1 MKLSRRLRPGFA
13 PQALLL
19 CTAVLASWSGA
30 AHAQSLVE
38 LYDSARAYDANYLSA
53 KLQYDANLARAEQAR
68 AGMRT
73 TANLSAGLNYS
84 DQTLSTS
91 SAASQAAATQA
102 LSRGFQ
108 TQSISANASH
118 PIYRPANQAAFQQ
131 AGRQEQL
138 AKAQLEQAEQDLI
151 LRTSQA
157 YFDVLAAQDNL
168 TAVQAQR
175 TAVSEQ
181 LAAAKR
187 RFEVG
192 TSTIVDTR
200 QAQAAFDRI
209 QAAQIQAENDLAVRR
224 LALDQLVG
232 RTGTRP
238 LALSVPVL
246 LPAIEG
252 DVNRWVQDA
261 QAQHP
266 SVRSAETNLE
276 IARLEVVRAQAGH
289 KPTLDATASQSFTQT
304 PSGNA
309 SSTAARRAS
318 ATVVGLSFNLPLF
331 AGYATE
337 NRIKETL
344 ALGEK
349 ASSDLESAKRT
360 VAQSTRAAFFNVV
373 SGQSRVKAL
382 EAAET
387 SSQSLVDSTRLGYQV
402 GVTINLDVLDAQ
414 SQLFQTRRDLAVA
427 RYDVLVGVLRLR
439 QASGGLGVGD
449 LQTINRILARP

>member
-1 MKLSRRLRPGFA
+1 MPL
-13 PQALLL
+13 ALLCATL
-19 CTAVLASWSGA
+19 IASWGPA
-30 AHAQSLVE
+30 AQAQSLLE
-38 LYDSARAYDANYLSA
+38 LYESARGYDAGYLSA
-53 KLQYDANLARAEQAR
+53 KLQFEASLASAEQGK
-68 AGMRT
+68 AGMRPS
-73 TANLSAGLNYS
+73 ANLSAGVTYT
-84 DQTLSTS
+84 DQNLSANS
-91 SAASQAAATQA
+91 SATAAQAAALQA
-102 LSRGFQ
+102 SNRGFQ
-108 TQSISANASH
+108 TQSLSASASQ
-118 PIYRPANQAAFQQ
+118 PLYRPANRAAYDQAVQ
-131 AGRQEQL
+131 RLEL
-138 AKAQLEQAEQDLI
+138 AKAQLEVAEQELI

-209 QAAQIQAENDLAVRR
+209 QAAQIQAENDLQVRR

-232 RTGTRP
+232 RAGTRP
-238 LALSVPVL
+238 LPLSTPVL
-246 LPAIEG
+246 LPVIEG

-261 QAQHP
+261 QTQHP
-266 SVRSAETNLE
+266 SVRGAQTNLE

-289 KPTLDATASQSFTQT
+289 KPTLDATATQSFSQT
-304 PSGNA
+304 PNGTA
-309 SSTAARRAS
+309 SSTVTKRAN

-349 ASSDLESAKRT
+349 ASSDLENAKRT
-360 VAQSTRAAFFNVV
+360 VAQSTRAAFFNVM

-382 EAAET
+382 QAAET
-387 SSQSLVDSTRLGYQV
+387 SSQSLVDSTKLGYQV

-414 SQLFQTRRDLAVA
+414 SQLFQTRRDLALA

-439 QASGGLGVGD
+439 QASGGLNVGD
-449 LQTINRILARP
+449 LQTINKILARP

>member
-1 MKLSRRLRPGFA
+1 MPL
-13 PQALLL
+13 ALLCATL
-19 CTAVLASWSGA
+19 IASWGPA
-30 AHAQSLVE
+30 AQAQSLIE
-38 LYDSARAYDANYLSA
+38 LYESARGYDAGYLSA
-53 KLQYDANLARAEQAR
+53 KLQFEASLASAEQGK
-68 AGMRT
+68 AGMRPS
-73 TANLSAGLNYS
+73 ANLSAGVTYT
-84 DQTLSTS
+84 DQNLSANS
-91 SAASQAAATQA
+91 SANATQAAALQA
-102 LSRGFQ
+102 SNRGFQ
-108 TQSISANASH
+108 TQSLSASASQ
-118 PIYRPANQAAFQQ
+118 PLYRPANRAAYDQAVQ
-131 AGRQEQL
+131 RLEL
-138 AKAQLEQAEQDLI
+138 AKAQLEVAEQELI

-209 QAAQIQAENDLAVRR
+209 QAAQIQAENDLQVRR

-232 RTGTRP
+232 RAGTRP
-238 LALSVPVL
+238 LPLSTPVL
-246 LPAIEG
+246 LPVIEG

-261 QAQHP
+261 QTQHP
-266 SVRSAETNLE
+266 SVRGAQTNLE

-289 KPTLDATASQSFTQT
+289 KPTLDATATQSFSQT
-304 PSGNA
+304 PNGTA
-309 SSTAARRAS
+309 SSTVTKRAS

-360 VAQSTRAAFFNVV
+360 VAQTTRAAFFNVM

-402 GVTINLDVLDAQ
+402 GVTINIDVLDAQ

-439 QASGGLGVGD
+439 QASGALAVGD
-449 LQTINRILARP
+449 LQNINRILARP

>member
-1 MKLSRRLRPGFA
+1 MKPSRRLRPG
-13 PQALLL
+13 PLTLL
-19 CTAVLASWSGA
+19 CAAVIGSWGGA
-30 AHAQSLVE
+30 AHAQSLLE
-38 LYDSARAYDANYLSA
+38 LYESARGYDASYLSA
-53 KLQYDANLARAEQAR
+53 KLQYDASLASAEQGK
-68 AGMRT
+68 AGMRPS
-73 TANLSAGLNYS
+73 ANLSAGLSYT
-84 DQTLSTS
+84 DQNLSANS
-91 SAASQAAATQA
+91 SATAAQAAALQA
-102 LSRGFQ
+102 SNRGFQ
-108 TQSISANASH
+108 TQSLSASASQ
-118 PIYRPANQAAFQQ
+118 PLYRPANRAAYDQALQRA
-131 AGRQEQL
+131 EL
-138 AKAQLEQAEQDLI
+138 AKAQLEAAEQELI

-175 TAVSEQ
+175 TAVAEQ

-232 RTGTRP
+232 RAGTRP
-238 LALSVPVL
+238 LPLSTPVL

-261 QAQHP
+261 QTQHP
-266 SVRSAETNLE
+266 SVRGAQTNLE

-289 KPTLDATASQSFTQT
+289 KPTLDATASQSFSQT
-304 PSGNA
+304 PSGTS
-309 SSTAARRAS
+309 SSTVTKRAS

-344 ALGEK
+344 ALGDK

-360 VAQSTRAAFFNVV
+360 VSQTTRAAFFNVM

-439 QASGGLGVGD
+439 QASGGLAVGD
-449 LQTINRILARP
+449 LQNINRILARP

>member
-1 MKLSRRLRPGFA
+1 MKPSRRLRPG
-13 PQALLL
+13 PLTLL
-19 CTAVLASWSGA
+19 CAAVIGSWGGA
-30 AHAQSLVE
+30 AHAQSLLE
-38 LYDSARAYDANYLSA
+38 LYESARGYDASYLSA
-53 KLQYDANLARAEQAR
+53 KLQYDASLASAEQGK
-68 AGMRT
+68 AGMRPS
-73 TANLSAGLNYS
+73 ANLSAGLSYT
-84 DQTLSTS
+84 DQNLSANS
-91 SAASQAAATQA
+91 SASAAQAAALQA
-102 LSRGFQ
+102 SNRGFQ
-108 TQSISANASH
+108 TQSLSASASQ
-118 PIYRPANQAAFQQ
+118 PLYRPANRAAYDQALQRA
-131 AGRQEQL
+131 EL
-138 AKAQLEQAEQDLI
+138 AKAQLEAAEQELI

-175 TAVSEQ
+175 TAVAEQ

-232 RTGTRP
+232 RAGTRP
-238 LALSVPVL
+238 LPLSTPVL

-261 QAQHP
+261 QTQHP
-266 SVRSAETNLE
+266 SVRGAQTNLE

-289 KPTLDATASQSFTQT
+289 KPTLDATASQSFSQT
-304 PSGNA
+304 PNGTA
-309 SSTAARRAS
+309 SSTVTKRAS

-344 ALGEK
+344 ALGDK

-360 VAQSTRAAFFNVV
+360 VSQTTRAAFFNVM

-439 QASGGLGVGD
+439 QASGGLAVGD
-449 LQTINRILARP
+449 LQNINRILARP

>member
-1 MKLSRRLRPGFA
+1 MKPSRRLRPA
-13 PQALLL
+13 PLALI
-19 CTAVLASWSGA
+19 CAAVIGSWGGA
-30 AHAQSLVE
+30 AQAQSLLE
-38 LYDSARAYDANYLSA
+38 LYESARGYDASYLSA
-53 KLQYDANLARAEQAR
+53 KLQYDASLASAEQGK
-68 AGMRT
+68 AGMRPS
-73 TANLSAGLNYS
+73 ASLSAGLSYT
-84 DQTLSTS
+84 DQNLSATS
-91 SAASQAAATQA
+91 SATAAQVAALQASN
-102 LSRGFQ
+102 RGFQ
-108 TQSISANASH
+108 TQSVSASASQ
-118 PIYRPANQAAFQQ
+118 PLYRPANRAAYDQALQRF
-131 AGRQEQL
+131 EL
-138 AKAQLEQAEQDLI
+138 AKAQLEVAEQELI

-232 RTGTRP
+232 RAGTRP
-238 LALSVPVL
+238 LPLSTPVL

-261 QAQHP
+261 QTQHP
-266 SVRSAETNLE
+266 SVRGAQTNLE

-289 KPTLDATASQSFTQT
+289 KPTLDATATQSFSQT
-304 PSGNA
+304 PSGTA
-309 SSTAARRAS
+309 SSTATKRAS

-360 VAQSTRAAFFNVV
+360 VAQSTRAAFFNVM

-439 QASGGLGVGD
+439 QASGGLAVGD
-449 LQTINRILARP
+449 LQNINRILARP

>member
-1 MKLSRRLRPGFA
+1 MKPSRRLRPM
-13 PQALLL
+13 PLALLCATL
-19 CTAVLASWSGA
+19 IASWGPA
-30 AHAQSLVE
+30 AQAQSLLE
-38 LYDSARAYDANYLSA
+38 LYESARGYDAGYLSA
-53 KLQYDANLARAEQAR
+53 KLQFEASLASAEQGK
-68 AGMRT
+68 AGMRPS
-73 TANLSAGLNYS
+73 ANLSAGVTYT
-84 DQTLSTS
+84 DQNLSANS
-91 SAASQAAATQA
+91 SATAAQAAALQA
-102 LSRGFQ
+102 SNRGFQ
-108 TQSISANASH
+108 TQSLSASASQ
-118 PIYRPANQAAFQQ
+118 PLYRPANRAAYDQAVQ
-131 AGRQEQL
+131 RLEL
-138 AKAQLEQAEQDLI
+138 AKAQLEVAEQELI

-209 QAAQIQAENDLAVRR
+209 QAAQIQAENDLQVRR

-232 RTGTRP
+232 RAGTRP
-238 LALSVPVL
+238 LPLSTPVL
-246 LPAIEG
+246 LPVIEG

-261 QAQHP
+261 QTQHP
-266 SVRSAETNLE
+266 SVRGAQTNLE

-289 KPTLDATASQSFTQT
+289 KPTLDATATQSFSQT
-304 PSGNA
+304 PNGTA
-309 SSTAARRAS
+309 SSTVTKRAS

-360 VAQSTRAAFFNVV
+360 VAQTTRAAFFNVM

-402 GVTINLDVLDAQ
+402 GVTINIDVLDAQ

-439 QASGGLGVGD
+439 QASGALAVGD
-449 LQTINRILARP
+449 LQNINRILARP

>member
-1 MKLSRRLRPGFA
+1 MKPSRRLRPM
-13 PQALLL
+13 PLALLCATL
-19 CTAVLASWSGA
+19 IASWGPA
-30 AHAQSLVE
+30 AQAQSLIE
-38 LYDSARAYDANYLSA
+38 LYESARGYDAGYLSA
-53 KLQYDANLARAEQAR
+53 KLQFEASLASAEQGK
-68 AGMRT
+68 AGMRPS
-73 TANLSAGLNYS
+73 ANLSAGVTYT
-84 DQTLSTS
+84 DQNLSANS
-91 SAASQAAATQA
+91 SANATQAAALQA
-102 LSRGFQ
+102 SNRGFQ
-108 TQSISANASH
+108 TQSLSASASQ
-118 PIYRPANQAAFQQ
+118 PLYRPANRAAYDQAVQ
-131 AGRQEQL
+131 RLEL
-138 AKAQLEQAEQDLI
+138 AKAQLEVAEQELI

-209 QAAQIQAENDLAVRR
+209 QAAQIQAENDLQVRR

-232 RTGTRP
+232 RAGTRP
-238 LALSVPVL
+238 LPLSTPVL
-246 LPAIEG
+246 LPVIEG

-261 QAQHP
+261 QTQHP
-266 SVRSAETNLE
+266 SVRGAQTNLE

-289 KPTLDATASQSFTQT
+289 KPTLDATATQSFSQT
-304 PSGNA
+304 PNGTA
-309 SSTAARRAS
+309 SSTVTKRAS

-360 VAQSTRAAFFNVV
+360 VAQTTRAAFFNVM

-402 GVTINLDVLDAQ
+402 GVTINIDVLDAQ

-439 QASGGLGVGD
+439 QASGALAVGD
-449 LQTINRILARP
+449 LQNINRILARP

>member
-1 MKLSRRLRPGFA
+1 MKPSRRLRPG
-13 PQALLL
+13 PLTLL
-19 CTAVLASWSGA
+19 CAAVIGNWGGA
-30 AHAQSLVE
+30 AHAQSLLE
-38 LYDSARAYDANYLSA
+38 LYESARGYDASYLSA
-53 KLQYDANLARAEQAR
+53 KLQYDASLASAEQGK
-68 AGMRT
+68 AGMRPS
-73 TANLSAGLNYS
+73 ANLSAGLSYT
-84 DQTLSTS
+84 DQNLSANS
-91 SAASQAAATQA
+91 SATAAQAAALQA
-102 LSRGFQ
+102 SNRGFQ
-108 TQSISANASH
+108 TQSLSASASQ
-118 PIYRPANQAAFQQ
+118 PLYRPANRAAYDQALQRA
-131 AGRQEQL
+131 EL
-138 AKAQLEQAEQDLI
+138 AKVQLEAAEQELI

-175 TAVSEQ
+175 TAVAEQ

-224 LALDQLVG
+224 LALEQLVG
-232 RTGTRP
+232 RAGTRP
-238 LALSVPVL
+238 LPLSTPVL

-261 QAQHP
+261 QTQHP
-266 SVRSAETNLE
+266 SVRGAQTNLE

-289 KPTLDATASQSFTQT
+289 KPTLDATASQNFSQT
-304 PSGNA
+304 PSGTS
-309 SSTAARRAS
+309 SSTVTKRAS

-344 ALGEK
+344 ALGDK

-360 VAQSTRAAFFNVV
+360 VAQTTRAAFFNVM

-439 QASGGLGVGD
+439 QASGGLAVGD
-449 LQTINRILARP
+449 LQNINRILARP

>member
-1 MKLSRRLRPGFA
+1 MPL
-13 PQALLL
+13 ALLCATL
-19 CTAVLASWSGA
+19 IASWGPA
-30 AHAQSLVE
+30 AQAQSLLE
-38 LYDSARAYDANYLSA
+38 LYESARGYDAGYLSA
-53 KLQYDANLARAEQAR
+53 KLQFEASLASAEQGK
-68 AGMRT
+68 AGMRPS
-73 TANLSAGLNYS
+73 ANLSAGVTYT
-84 DQTLSTS
+84 DQNLSANS
-91 SAASQAAATQA
+91 SATAAQAAALQA
-102 LSRGFQ
+102 SNRGFQ
-108 TQSISANASH
+108 TQSLSASASQ
-118 PIYRPANQAAFQQ
+118 PLYRPANRAAYDQAVQ
-131 AGRQEQL
+131 RLEL
-138 AKAQLEQAEQDLI
+138 AKAQLEVAEQELI

-209 QAAQIQAENDLAVRR
+209 QAAQIQAENDLQVRR

-232 RTGTRP
+232 RAGTRP
-238 LALSVPVL
+238 LPLSTPVL
-246 LPAIEG
+246 LPVIEG

-261 QAQHP
+261 QTQHP
-266 SVRSAETNLE
+266 SVRGAQTNLE

-289 KPTLDATASQSFTQT
+289 KPTLDATATQSFSQT
-304 PSGNA
+304 PNGTA
-309 SSTAARRAS
+309 SSTVTKRAN

-360 VAQSTRAAFFNVV
+360 VAQTTRAAFFNVM

-402 GVTINLDVLDAQ
+402 GVTINIDVLDAQ

-439 QASGGLGVGD
+439 QASGALAVGD
-449 LQTINRILARP
+449 LQNINRILARP